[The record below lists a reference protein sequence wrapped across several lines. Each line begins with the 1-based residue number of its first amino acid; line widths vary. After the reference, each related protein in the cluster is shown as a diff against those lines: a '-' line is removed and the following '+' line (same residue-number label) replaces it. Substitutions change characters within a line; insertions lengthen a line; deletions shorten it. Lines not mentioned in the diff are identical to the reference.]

1 MVLSDLELYYIDLLA
16 GFLSERTFGQQK
28 YYNVDSGGHPRCNK
42 FCKKTISIIKRWKTD
57 GCAKEDRPVYKRV
70 KNSLG

>member
-42 FCKKTISIIKRWKTD
+42 FCKKNNINNKEVED
-57 GCAKEDRPVYKRV
+57 GWLR
-70 KNSLG
+70 

>member
-1 MVLSDLELYYIDLLA
+1 VGDIPVAISFA
-16 GFLSERTFGQQK
+16 
-28 YYNVDSGGHPRCNK
+28 
-42 FCKKTISIIKRWKTD
+42 KKTISIIKRWKTD